1 MSMIKCKECGVE
13 ISSQAKTCP
22 HCGVKLK
29 KDWKFLKIAGL
40 IVVAFIALGV
50 IANNSKTENSGENIS
65 ISNTQEKSTS
75 STQNIN
81 NEQAL
86 NTVSQTSNEQSQ
98 AENNYQAKLNVV
110 YEIPNR
116 YVLIQINGIN
126 PNIEIDKNATV
137 ALMKEKLKEYNV
149 EQLQY
154 IIYNGTA
161 KYPDT
166 PMRALGELNSNEN
179 ANVLDFMDVDKMI
192 NYLKKIK
199 ENKNSTEK
207 ATKKEP
213 TKEELAEFAEAIL
226 HLRWIGYYI
235 SPKELWQ
242 AYKDNEVVAD
252 EDFKGKPV
260 TLDIKVKDG
269 LKKDFTDSPYL
280 AYNFDKYGLS
290 GLHLE
295 FDKKD
300 PMLRQIKKG
309 QKLRIKA
316 YPKGFVMDSVRLK
329 VSAVMKNK

>member
-1 MSMIKCKECGVE
+1 MSMIKCKECGAD
-13 ISSQAKTCP
+13 ISSQAQNCP
-22 HCGVKLK
+22 HCGAKLK
-29 KDWKFLKIAGL
+29 KNWKFLKIAGI
-40 IVVAFIALGV
+40 IVVVLMALGV
-50 IANNSKTENSGENIS
+50 IANTTKTENSGENVS
-65 ISNTQEKSTS
+65 ISNTQEKSS
-75 STQNIN
+75 SKTENIS

-86 NTVSQTSNEQSQ
+86 NTTSQTGNEQSQ
-98 AENNYQAKLNVV
+98 GKNNYQTKLNVV

-116 YVLIQINGIN
+116 YILIQINGIN

-137 ALMKEKLKEYNV
+137 ALMKEKLKEYKV

-154 IIYNGTA
+154 IIYNGMA

-166 PMRALGELNSNEN
+166 PMRAFGELNSNEN
-179 ANVLDFMDVDKMI
+179 SKVLDFRDVEKRAKEFMNDKEIM
-192 NYLKKIK
+192 K
-199 ENKNSTEK
+199 EIQN
-207 ATKKEP
+207 AGKEP
-213 TKEELAEFAEAIL
+213 TV
-226 HLRWIGYYI
+226 WISENVASVLGYYI

-260 TLDIKVKDG
+260 LLDIKVQDG

-280 AYNFDKYGLS
+280 AYNFDKYGIS

-309 QKLRIKA
+309 QKLLIKA

-329 VSAVMKNK
+329 VLNVMESE